1 MIWNGIYKHLVPPG
15 PRLGLIIFLNLL
27 LVLTATAKSVD
38 DVVVLKN
45 GDRMTGEIKGLQSGE
60 LRIKSDYMAEAVRLD
75 WSQVERLESKSTF
88 MIWLVD
94 GKLVTDVMRLLP
106 TNSNEVPNFV
116 IGSSIRVPQLDVIR
130 ITPADRQF
138 WKRLEGSIDLGFSFT
153 SGNDQYQTQLTATT
167 TYRTGDHSFT
177 ASVDSAF
184 SGQTEGTSLT
194 RHQFTFDYRKQLS
207 KRWYVGGLV
216 DLLRSDQQSLNLRA
230 TAGGLVGRN
239 LIQTEHTRLSAF
251 GGVAVARENYSAS
264 IGTPRSTNADAIA
277 GADFATF
284 RFNRADIRSRFSLFP
299 SLTTPGR
306 MRLQGTSD
314 LRIKIVKDLWWGFHI
329 YENFDSKPPV
339 RADKNDLGVSTS
351 VGWKF

>member
-1 MIWNGIYKHLVPPG
+1 MSWHTVARSLCRP
-15 PRLGLIIFLNLL
+15 GLIIFINLF
-27 LVLTATAKSVD
+27 LVLTALAKNVD
-38 DVVVLKN
+38 DVVVMKN
-45 GDRMTGEIKGLQSGE
+45 GDRLTGEIKGLQAGE

-75 WSQVERLESKSTF
+75 WAKIERLESKSMF

-94 GKLVTDVMRLLP
+94 GKLVTDVIRLLP
-106 TNSNEVPNFV
+106 SNSNEVPNFV
-116 IGSSIRVPQLDVIR
+116 IGNDGQSIRVHQLDVIR

-138 WKRLEGSIDLGFSFT
+138 WKRLEGSIDFGFSFT
-153 SGNDQYQTQLTATT
+153 SGNDQYQTQLAATT

-194 RHQFTFDYRKQLS
+194 RNQFSFDYRKQLS
-207 KRWYVGGLV
+207 PRWYVGGLF
-216 DLLRSDQQSLNLRA
+216 DLLRSDQQSLELR
-230 TAGGLVGRN
+230 TSVGGLVGRN
-239 LIQTEHTRLSAF
+239 VVQTEHTRLSVL
-251 GGVAVARENYSAS
+251 GGVVGTRENYSES
-264 IGTPRSTNADAIA
+264 IGTPKSTNADAIV

-284 RFNRADIRSRFSLFP
+284 RFNSTDIRSRFSVFP

-306 MRLQGTSD
+306 TRFQITSD
-314 LRIKIVKDLWWGFHI
+314 LRIKIVKDLWWGFHL

-351 VGWKF
+351 LGWKF

>member
-1 MIWNGIYKHLVPPG
+1 MIWTEVQRKLRRLAALVS
-15 PRLGLIIFLNLL
+15 LVLL
-27 LVLTATAKSVD
+27 LVLPTLAKNVD

-45 GDRMTGEIKGLQSGE
+45 GDRLTGEIKGLQRGE

-75 WSQVERLESKSTF
+75 WSKIARIESKSTF

-94 GKLVTDVMRLLP
+94 GKLVTNVMRLMP
-106 TNSNEVPNFV
+106 ANSDEVPNFI
-116 IGSSIRVPQLDVIR
+116 IGTLGESIRVPQLDVIR
-130 ITPADRQF
+130 IAPADRGF
-138 WKRLEGSIDLGFSFT
+138 WKRLEGSIDFGFNFT
-153 SGNDQYQTQLTATT
+153 SGNDQYQTQFAATT

-194 RHQFTFDYRKQLS
+194 RNQFNFDYRKQLTP
-207 KRWYVGGLV
+207 RWYAGGVL
-216 DLLRSDQQSLNLRA
+216 DLLRSDQQSLELRTSVGA
-230 TAGGLVGRN
+230 VVGRN
-239 LIQTEHTRLSAF
+239 LAQTEHTRLSVF
-251 GGVAVARENYSAS
+251 SGIVGTRENYSES
-264 IGTPRSTNADAIA
+264 VGKPKTTNADAIV

-284 RFNRADIRSRFSLFP
+284 RFSSTDIRSRLSLFP

-306 MRLQGTSD
+306 TRLQLTSD
-314 LRIKIVKDLWWGFHI
+314 LRIKIVKDLWWGFHV

-351 VGWKF
+351 LGWKF

>member
-1 MIWNGIYKHLVPPG
+1 MIWIEVQRKFGRVVLLV
-15 PRLGLIIFLNLL
+15 FVSFL
-27 LVLTATAKSVD
+27 LVLTAMAKNVD

-75 WSQVERLESKSTF
+75 WAKVERLESKSTF

-94 GKLVTDVMRLLP
+94 GKLLTDVMRLLP
-106 TNSNEVPNFV
+106 TNSSEVPNFV
-116 IGSSIRVPQLDVIR
+116 IGSSAQTIRVPQLDVIR

-138 WKRLEGSIDLGFSFT
+138 WRRLEGSIDFGFSFT
-153 SGNDQYQTQLTATT
+153 SGNDQYQTQLAATT

-184 SGQTEGTSLT
+184 SGQTEGTSHI
-194 RHQFTFDYRKQLS
+194 RNQFTFDYRKQLS
-207 KRWYVGGLV
+207 RRWYVGGLF
-216 DLLRSDQQSLNLRA
+216 DLLRSDQQSLKLR
-230 TAGGLVGRN
+230 TTVGGLVGRS
-239 LIQTEHTRLSAF
+239 LVQTEHTRLSVF
-251 GGVAVARENYSAS
+251 GGVAGARENYSES
-264 IGTPRSTNADAIA
+264 IGTPKSTNADAIA

-284 RFNRADIRSRFSLFP
+284 RFSRTDIRSRFSLFP

-306 MRLQGTSD
+306 MRLQATSD
-314 LRIKIVKDLWWGFHI
+314 LRIKIVKDLWWGFHV

>member
-1 MIWNGIYKHLVPPG
+1 MTCNEVQRKLFRP
-15 PRLGLIIFLNLL
+15 GLILFLNVLI
-27 LVLTATAKSVD
+27 VLTALAKNVD

-45 GDRMTGEIKGLQSGE
+45 GDRLTGEIKGLQRGE

-75 WSQVERLESKSTF
+75 WTKVERLESKSTF

-106 TNSNEVPNFV
+106 TNSGEVANFI
-116 IGSSIRVPQLDVIR
+116 IGNSDQTIRVHQLDVIR
-130 ITPADRQF
+130 IAPTDRRF
-138 WKRLEGSIDLGFSFT
+138 WTRLEGSIDFGFSFT
-153 SGNDQYQTQLTATT
+153 SGNDQYQTQLAATT

-184 SGQTEGTSLT
+184 SGQTEGSSLT
-194 RHQFTFDYRKQLS
+194 RNQFNFDYRKQLNS
-207 KRWYVGGLV
+207 RWYVGGLF
-216 DLLRSDQQSLNLRA
+216 DLLRSDQQSLKLR
-230 TAGGLVGRN
+230 TSAGALVGRN
-239 LIQTEHTRLSAF
+239 LQQTEHTRLSVF
-251 GGVAVARENYSAS
+251 GGIVGTRENYSES
-264 IGTPRSTNADAIA
+264 VGKPKSTNADAIA

-284 RFNRADIRSRFSLFP
+284 RFNATDIRSRLSVFP

-306 MRLQGTSD
+306 TRLQLTSD
-314 LRIKIVKDLWWGFHI
+314 LRIKIVKDLWWGFHV

-351 VGWKF
+351 LGWKF